1 MRTNCHKDETQRIKH
16 SSEDTTAPYQDQW
29 RSSPLRVRPFRLSD
43 QQNVRALFI
52 RINRHLSRTHIDLP
66 FDAYIKLTLAEE
78 INRLYDYY
86 SARNGGFWIA
96 RKKDKLVGMFGLEKI
111 NDNDIELRRMYVD
124 PGARRLGIA
133 RRMLSFAEQYSYRQG
148 YVRLILSTSEIQQEA
163 IALYKA
169 SGYRLERESI
179 AEEISVKT
187 VGSGLRRY
195 HFSKTLLVKYSND
208 ER

>member
-1 MRTNCHKDETQRIKH
+1 M
-16 SSEDTTAPYQDQW
+16 
-29 RSSPLRVRPFRLSD
+29 
-43 QQNVRALFI
+43 RALFI

-78 INRLYDYY
+78 INRLFDYY

-124 PGARRLGIA
+124 PDA

-169 SGYRLERESI
+169 LGYRLERESI
-179 AEEISVKT
+179 AEEISVKA